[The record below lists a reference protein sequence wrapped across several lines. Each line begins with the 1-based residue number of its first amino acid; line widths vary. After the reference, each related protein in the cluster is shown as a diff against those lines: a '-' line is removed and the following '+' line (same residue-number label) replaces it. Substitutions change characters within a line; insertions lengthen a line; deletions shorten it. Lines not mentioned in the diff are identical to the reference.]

1 MREALRAWRILAI
14 PLGCYGGV
22 TIALPALNGALSREG
37 FARHTA
43 LVAAAIAVFLVLGAG
58 LSVGIGAWRSRS
70 AAGQRIGRMQPLKV
84 PFVLCGRPSSAET
97 SAMTSGVKK

>member
-1 MREALRAWRILAI
+1 MHEVLRAWRILAI
-14 PLGCYGGV
+14 PLGCYGAV
-22 TIALPALNGALSREG
+22 TVALPALHGALSTAG

-43 LVAAAIAVFLVLGAG
+43 RVAAAIAVLLVLGAG
-58 LSVGIGAWRSRS
+58 VSVGITALHGRS

-84 PFVLCGRPSSAET
+84 PFVLCGRPSSVET